1 MHGVGLKVVVE
12 EGRDGGEGG
21 DVEVKLWREGGE
33 RGGGDEGRRKGERE
47 LGIGNWEL
55 EERKEAT
62 DRRILCTIQHSKTV
76 SKMACTTST
85 VSTYYST

>member
-33 RGGGDEGRRKGERE
+33 EEVEMRGGGKEKGNWE
-47 LGIGNWEL
+47 LGIGN
-55 EERKEAT
+55 
-62 DRRILCTIQHSKTV
+62 
-76 SKMACTTST
+76 
-85 VSTYYST
+85 